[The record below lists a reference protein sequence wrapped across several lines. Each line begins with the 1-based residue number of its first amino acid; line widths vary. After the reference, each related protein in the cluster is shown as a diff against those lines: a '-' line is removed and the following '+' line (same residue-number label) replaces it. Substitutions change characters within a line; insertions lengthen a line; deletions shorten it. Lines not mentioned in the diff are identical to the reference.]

1 MQFDVITLFPEL
13 IKTWSCSGVC
23 GKAFRNKIVQLT
35 CWNPRDFV
43 ADSTSVV
50 DDRPYGGG
58 PGMVMLAPPLKST
71 LNAIKKTLSQ
81 NNNNKV
87 ILFSPIGKKIDQSL
101 IETFVTNEH
110 NIKYQFSL
118 ICGRYE
124 GVDQRFVD
132 LYVDEIWSLG
142 DFVNTGGELAAMV
155 FMDALIRRLPGSL
168 GNAESSLQ
176 DSFINGLLDH
186 PHYSRPEKFESISV
200 PRVLLSGHHAK
211 IKEWRRKKALE
222 ITHSYR
228 LDLIEK
234 ARKNGLLTL
243 QDENWL
249 SLIKNKVTK
258 ED

>member
-1 MQFDVITLFPEL
+1 MQFDVVTLFPEL

-23 GKAFRNKIVQLT
+23 GKAFQKKIVQLT
-35 CWNPRDFV
+35 CWNPRNYV
-43 ADSTSVV
+43 VDSTSVV

-58 PGMVMLAPPLKST
+58 PGMVMLASPLKST
-71 LNAIKKTLSQ
+71 LNAINKTISL
-81 NNNNKV
+81 NNKNKV
-87 ILFSPIGKKIDQSL
+87 ILFSPIGRKIDQSL
-101 IETFVTNEH
+101 IEKFVTN
-110 NIKYQFSL
+110 NYKNCQFSL

-155 FMDALIRRLPGSL
+155 FMDALIRRLPGAL

-211 IKEWRRKKALE
+211 IKEWRRKKSLE
-222 ITHSYR
+222 ITHKYR

-234 ARKNGLLTL
+234 AREEGLLSS

-249 SLIKNKVTK
+249 TLLENKVMK